1 MPEFSNRLIHET
13 SPYLLQHA
21 HNPVEWFPWGEEAF
35 LKAYEEDKPVLVSIG
50 YSACHWCH
58 VMERESF
65 ENVEIAS
72 KMNELLV
79 CIKVDREERPDIDSI
94 YMNAVQQMHGHGG
107 WPLNVFLLPDGRPFY
122 GGTYFP
128 PSDFRGM
135 PSWPKVIDAVS
146 EAYKTQRNMVEEN
159 ANVLTNALIAHVSK
173 EHPQES
179 INSTITDN
187 AFQTLLSVFDHEN
200 GGFGNAPKFPQSMP
214 QEFLLR
220 YYIRTGDQRAKE
232 MVEVTLSKMA
242 KGGIYDQLGG
252 GFSRYAT
259 DDQWLIPH
267 FEKMLYDNALL
278 ASLCAQFFTLSGDHQ
293 YSILV
298 QEILDYI
305 NRNLRHD
312 QGGYFSSQDADSEG
326 VEGKYYVWTL
336 SEIQLIL
343 GDDADVYAYHYGV
356 TQNGN
361 FEGANILNI
370 QGSIASSSNVLNL
383 EIENL
388 RRILRDSNQKLLNQR
403 TKRIPPAT
411 DDKVL
416 TSWNA
421 LILRVFAEAGL
432 SLGRKDYIESAENN
446 AKFLLENLY
455 INNRLLRTWKNGEAH
470 LLGYL
475 EDYAFLINALLS
487 LHASTFSSEWIA
499 TAERLTDEMIEL
511 FWDDESNRFYDVGVD
526 HEQLITRPYT
536 VFDNAIPSGS
546 SSAAEALLR
555 MYKITNSKEY
565 FQKSEAILQE
575 VIPLISRYPLGFG
588 NWLKI
593 LELYMAKSTEL
604 VIVGRPEDL
613 NTQELIQVVSSKFL
627 PFLTLYGINPDENQI
642 FQSPLSEDRANAD
655 APMAYLCNNFTC
667 ELPTN
672 DPSQLQELL
681 GL

>member
-21 HNPVEWFPWGEEAF
+21 HNPVDWFPWGNEAF
-35 LKAYEEDKPVLVSIG
+35 LKANTENKPILVSIG

-65 ENVEIAS
+65 EDVEIAK

-79 CIKVDREERPDIDSI
+79 CIKVDREERPDVDSI

-146 EAYKTQRNMVEEN
+146 EAYREQRKMVEEN
-159 ANVLTNALIAHVSK
+159 AEVLTNALIMPSSSELAELPIDSAIS
-173 EHPQES
+173 E
-179 INSTITDN
+179 N
-187 AFQTLLSVFDHEN
+187 AFLSLLSAFDHEN

-220 YYIRTGDQRAKE
+220 YYYRTGDQRARE
-232 MVEVTLSKMA
+232 IVEITLSKMA
-242 KGGIYDQLGG
+242 SGGIYDQLGG

-278 ASLCAQFFTLSGDHQ
+278 ASLCSQAFTITADPF
-293 YSILV
+293 YSDLV

-305 NRNLRHD
+305 NENLRHD
-312 QGGYFSSQDADSEG
+312 DGGYFSSQDADSEG

-336 SEIQLIL
+336 NEMQSVL
-343 GDDADVYAYHYGV
+343 GDDSCPFAYHYGM
-356 TQNGN
+356 TTDGN
-361 FEGANILNI
+361 FEGKNILNVH
-370 QGSIASSSNVLNL
+370 GSIAASSNVLNID
-383 EIENL
+383 IEEL
-388 RRILRDSNQKLLNQR
+388 KKILKDSSDKLLR
-403 TKRIPPAT
+403 ERDKRIPPAT

-421 LILRVFAEAGL
+421 LMLRALAETGL
-432 SLGRKDYIESAENN
+432 SLRRNDYVEFAETN
-446 AKFLLENLY
+446 ARFLLSNLY
-455 INNRLLRTWKNGEAH
+455 INNRLLRTWKNGKAH

-475 EDYAFLINALLS
+475 EDYAFLINGLIS
-487 LHASTFSSEWIA
+487 LHSSTFSQEWIF
-499 TAERLTDEMIEL
+499 TAHQLTNEMIEL
-511 FWDDESNRFYDVGVD
+511 FWDEPTTRFYDVGSD
-526 HEQLITRPYT
+526 HEELITRPYS
-536 VFDNAIPSGS
+536 VFDNAIPSGA

-555 MYKITNSKEY
+555 MYKITDLKEY
-565 FQKSEAILQE
+565 LLKAEAILKNAA
-575 VIPLISRYPLGFG
+575 PLISRYPLGFG
-588 NWLKI
+588 NWLKV
-593 LELYMAKSTEL
+593 LELYMSEPTEV
-604 VIVGRPEDL
+604 VITGKPADSR
-613 NTQELIQVVSSKFL
+613 TQELITVISDNFL
-627 PFLTLYGINPDENQI
+627 PFMTLYGINPEENWH
-642 FQSPLSEDRANAD
+642 FKSPLSSGRTNVDS
-655 APMAYLCNNFTC
+655 PTAYVCNNFTC

-672 DPSQLQELL
+672 DPNQLRVLL